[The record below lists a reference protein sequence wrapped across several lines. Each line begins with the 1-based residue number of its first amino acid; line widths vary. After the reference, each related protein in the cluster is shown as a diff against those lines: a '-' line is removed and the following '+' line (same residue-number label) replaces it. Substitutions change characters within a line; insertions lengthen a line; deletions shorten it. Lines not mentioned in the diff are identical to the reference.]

1 MTPTITALYAGLA
14 GLLLLALAVLVVA
27 RRRSAKIGIGVGDDR
42 ELERRVRAHANAA
55 EYVPIALLLLL
66 LAELSGLG
74 SHWLHVAGIALVGA
88 RLAHAWG
95 LTRSAGT
102 SPGRFVGTLGTWL
115 VILGLSA
122 WLVLRGAGIA

>member
-14 GLLLLALAVLVVA
+14 GLLLLVLAVLVVA
-27 RRRSAKIGIGVGDDR
+27 RRRSAKIGLGVRDDR
-42 ELERRVRAHANAA
+42 ELERRVRAHGNAA

-66 LAELSGLG
+66 VAELSGLG
-74 SHWLHVAGIALVGA
+74 SSWLHAAGIALVGS
-88 RLAHAWG
+88 RVAHAFG

-115 VILGLSA
+115 VILALSG
-122 WLVLRGAGIA
+122 WLVARGAGFA